1 MGHNSLRMYILLKK
15 GNYQK
20 VYFKVEYGKA
30 KTTSGKMEMFYN
42 EAVCSDPK
50 DAYKTFKAFWE
61 L

>member
-1 MGHNSLRMYILLKK
+1 MYILLKK